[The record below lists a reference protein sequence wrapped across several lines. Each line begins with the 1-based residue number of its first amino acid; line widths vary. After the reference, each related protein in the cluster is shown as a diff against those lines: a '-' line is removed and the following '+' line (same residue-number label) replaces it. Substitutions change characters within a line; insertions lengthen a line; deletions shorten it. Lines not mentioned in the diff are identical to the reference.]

1 MTQKQLN
8 NSNKA
13 SYYLKKRSHP
23 LQKVDISV
31 KKQKSLRGL
40 KNFAKITFFAREY
53 LTILFDWGKII

>member
-31 KKQKSLRGL
+31 KNQNHYEVSKILSKIHFLH
-40 KNFAKITFFAREY
+40 KNT
-53 LTILFDWGKII
+53 